1 MEEFKKNLDAS
12 LQEAENMSGQQFSSV
27 HVVTSGTTIQAKQNQ
42 GMIAVPGEEITSDD
56 ISRVLDMAQSG
67 LQLQNQSVLK
77 IIPEFFSVDLEPHV
91 KSPIGMSANK
101 LEVNANIFS
110 IADNVL
116 SNVKK
121 GFSDIGLEVQD
132 AYPSLLS
139 APEAVLTRR
148 QKELGVVCI
157 DIGSSTTGVTVY
169 EEGILRYA
177 SIIPVG
183 GELVTSDIA
192 LGARISVDIA
202 EKLKVDYGDLAFAS
216 DESARDEEIKLSRYD
231 KREDTTLSKKF
242 LSEILQARYQEICK
256 YINQELKRIGK
267 DGMLPEGAV
276 FVGGGAKM
284 KNLLTLAKQELR
296 LPCSIGFPEDQ
307 DFVSGTSIS
316 DPIFASCVGTL
327 MLVDKYGTSSK

>member
-242 LSEILQARYQEICK
+242 LSEILKHDTKK
-256 YINQELKRIGK
+256 YVNISI
-267 DGMLPEGAV
+267 
-276 FVGGGAKM
+276 
-284 KNLLTLAKQELR
+284 KN
-296 LPCSIGFPEDQ
+296 
-307 DFVSGTSIS
+307 
-316 DPIFASCVGTL
+316 
-327 MLVDKYGTSSK
+327 